1 MPSRGSNAS
10 LPPRRIAFVYL
21 SVLMSPNSH
30 EQQIQKALQLA
41 HAGNPAGALRILREA
56 IAQSPRI
63 APLRFFSAMLLH
75 ESGSSRLA
83 IEELDQALLLDPHS
97 IAMKELRVT
106 LLNNLGRAVDAEVL
120 ARSVLAIAGNR
131 PQLWLGLGLSL
142 CEQGRFEEAIAA
154 LGSAIALRPN
164 FPYARQLL
172 VRSHLKRHQND
183 EALSVASSD
192 EVLKD
197 GVIFNAIL
205 NDFLAVGAVDHV
217 MQLLNTAHRTG
228 LADYEVLILL
238 ARLLH
243 QLGRSSEALKWSE
256 QAAELRTQELE
267 PREMSAVSFIDRGD
281 VATGLQAYKQLLQ
294 RDDFGPESGNRFL
307 ILSHYDPEEDAES
320 LFNCHVDWV
329 SRYVQP
335 FGDKYSYNGS
345 MTPDRRLRIGWI
357 SPRFSEG
364 PVASFLKDT
373 LSAFDRQQFEHILV
387 SLGTAKDAHTA
398 EFRRLSSEWVDAQAL
413 DDQALLGLLRS
424 MNLDIA
430 IDLAGHSFGNRL
442 RVLAQRVAPLQI
454 CWLDYFNTTG
464 VSSIDAWI
472 SDEWLTPLDS
482 TQRYVESV
490 YRLHSGRFCYSPP
503 AEAPEPTRMLGGE
516 PVFVSFNR
524 LAKLNDKVIDTWS
537 EILRRVPGSR
547 LDLGASTLVDSIART
562 RVVERFAE
570 RDIKAERLGLYGTR
584 NYTDLLEAYRQADIA
599 LDPFPF
605 SGCTTTADALWM
617 GLPVVTFPGNTFV
630 SRQSASLLH
639 RLKRPN
645 WVASS
650 VDEYVDCA
658 ATLAEMV
665 DQLRKSRNSLRED
678 VRRSICNSESQA
690 REMAGLFRE
699 LWLKYSSLSTRN

>member
-1 MPSRGSNAS
+1 
-10 LPPRRIAFVYL
+10 
-21 SVLMSPNSH
+21 
-30 EQQIQKALQLA
+30 
-41 HAGNPAGALRILREA
+41 
-56 IAQSPRI
+56 
-63 APLRFFSAMLLH
+63 
-75 ESGSSRLA
+75 
-83 IEELDQALLLDPHS
+83 
-97 IAMKELRVT
+97 
-106 LLNNLGRAVDAEVL
+106 
-120 ARSVLAIAGNR
+120 
-131 PQLWLGLGLSL
+131 
-142 CEQGRFEEAIAA
+142 
-154 LGSAIALRPN
+154 
-164 FPYARQLL
+164 
-172 VRSHLKRHQND
+172 
-183 EALSVASSD
+183 
-192 EVLKD
+192 
-197 GVIFNAIL
+197 
-205 NDFLAVGAVDHV
+205 
-217 MQLLNTAHRTG
+217 
-228 LADYEVLILL
+228 
-238 ARLLH
+238 
-243 QLGRSSEALKWSE
+243 
-256 QAAELRTQELE
+256 
-267 PREMSAVSFIDRGD
+267 
-281 VATGLQAYKQLLQ
+281 
-294 RDDFGPESGNRFL
+294 
-307 ILSHYDPEEDAES
+307 
-320 LFNCHVDWV
+320 
-329 SRYVQP
+329 
-335 FGDKYSYNGS
+335 

-490 YRLHSGRFCYSPP
+490 YRLHSGRFCYSPS